1 MERLIV
7 GFGIAALV
15 FALTFMGSAMVGTAK
30 RPAPVVV
37 EQRPPT
43 AKQLLERI
51 EKLEVRLAEAQTS
64 IDEVLKKLATA
75 NDDVTRTRLDVL
87 YALERGLQA
96 DIAHTREALAGM
108 R

>member
-1 MERLIV
+1 
-7 GFGIAALV
+7 
-15 FALTFMGSAMVGTAK
+15 
-30 RPAPVVV
+30 
-37 EQRPPT
+37 
-43 AKQLLERI
+43 
-51 EKLEVRLAEAQTS
+51 
-64 IDEVLKKLATA
+64 VLKKLATA

>member
-1 MERLIV
+1 MIV
-7 GFGIAALV
+7 GFGIATLV
-15 FALTFMGSAMVGTAK
+15 FALSFMGSAVIGTSK
-30 RPAPVVV
+30 KPVAHVV

-43 AKQLLERI
+43 AKQLLEKI
-51 EKLEVRLAEAQTS
+51 EKLEVRLTEAQAS

-87 YALERGLQA
+87 YSLERGLQA
-96 DIAHTREALAGM
+96 DIAHTREALASM